1 MSRES
6 CVINFVIESQLARRV
21 DVFLSEGTNDM
32 KRILVGTLA
41 LFSMILA
48 PAASLAQD
56 RYCDRGSRGYSYS
69 SNYPVQE
76 GYYGDSGYYGQ
87 QRVYQA
93 PPVYNYGYDYSS
105 HDGYYN
111 RSRAGRSA
119 AYIGGGAAAGAV
131 IGALAGHGPG
141 AAIGA
146 MAGGVG
152 GYLYQKNHNRNYY
165 GRRY

>member
-1 MSRES
+1 
-6 CVINFVIESQLARRV
+6 
-21 DVFLSEGTNDM
+21 M
-32 KRILVGTLA
+32 KRTLVGTLA

-48 PAASLAQD
+48 PAASFAQD

-76 GYYGDSGYYGQ
+76 GYYGDSGDYGQ

-93 PPVYNYGYDYSS
+93 PPVSNYGYDRSGYGYDRGSYGYNRGG
-105 HDGYYN
+105 DGYYN
-111 RSRAGRSA
+111 RNRAGRSA
-119 AYIGGGAAAGAV
+119 AYIGGGAAAGAA
-131 IGALAGHGPG
+131 IGALAGHGTG

-146 MAGGVG
+146 VAGGIG
-152 GYLYQKNHNRNYY
+152 GYLYQKHQDRNYY